1 MHFASASRAR
11 YTGPLDG
18 IEAPAD
24 SFAAVVV
31 EGEDEAAVLAALLE
45 EGVEEPHAAR
55 ARALLTRRVI
65 AAWRAVEDL
74 GWGISGDSCG

>member
-11 YTGPLDG
+11 YAGPLDG
-18 IEAPAD
+18 IEAPAE
-24 SFAAVVV
+24 SLAAVVV
-31 EGEDEAAVLAALLE
+31 EDEDETAVLAALVE
-45 EGVEEPHAAR
+45 AEVEEPHAAR
-55 ARALLTRRVI
+55 ARALLTRSVI